1 MRSQN
6 QEKDNKILNQGQEVE
21 IIKEETETMKEEIE
35 IIKDEMHHHSEAEE
49 ITKEKTE
56 EIEINLIQDHLE
68 IDIIYIY
75 VK

>member
-1 MRSQN
+1 M
-6 QEKDNKILNQGQEVE
+6 
-21 IIKEETETMKEEIE
+21 KEETETMKEEIE

>member
-21 IIKEETETMKEEIE
+21 IIKE
-35 IIKDEMHHHSEAEE
+35 EMHHHSEAEE